1 MRVLTLLLVAA
12 MAQTLFV
19 FRPVAPPAPTAPP
32 PGYTKAKADAVFNSS
47 FKRFT
52 STPQALA
59 VYRGRPLVIYF
70 WATWCVPCREETRM
84 LAALQGRHSADE
96 LTVLGIGI
104 DQSDKLERFT
114 REHGIDYPVFVAGR
128 EGVELAR
135 KLGNLRDELPYTVA
149 IDRNGLF
156 ARQHL
161 GKPAPQDLEAL
172 AAIALRP

>member
-1 MRVLTLLLVAA
+1 

-104 DQSDKLERFT
+104 DQSDKLER
-114 REHGIDYPVFVAGR
+114 
-128 EGVELAR
+128 
-135 KLGNLRDELPYTVA
+135 
-149 IDRNGLF
+149 
-156 ARQHL
+156 
-161 GKPAPQDLEAL
+161 
-172 AAIALRP
+172 